1 MHNQYQQLME
11 VLVRQILKK
20 HNVSPAKNLSD
31 EEKEKIRNTALG
43 LQQQVEEFLKEKQTK
58 TNEEAKNDKG
68 NESQGKSDPFSEIL
82 KRKAEKRKK
91 TE

>member
-1 MHNQYQQLME
+1 MQNQYQQLME

-58 TNEEAKNDKG
+58 TSEEEKNDKG
-68 NESQGKSDPFSEIL
+68 NESQEKTDPFSEIL

>member
-1 MHNQYQQLME
+1 MQNQYQQLME
-11 VLVRQILKK
+11 VLVRQVLKK
-20 HNVSPAKNLSD
+20 HNVSPANGLSE

-43 LQQQVEEFLKEKQTK
+43 LQQQVEELLKEKQTG
-58 TNEEAKNDKG
+58 TNEEAKNGKG
-68 NESQGKSDPFSEIL
+68 NDSQGKSDPFSEIL